1 MEPIFLISTSVTNS
15 DVAVIIFALRV
26 IFVWQKSFQV
36 SLLKNYSERKVN
48 KIVDAMQVEEF
59 LDGDCITRW
68 VDFIDLNIGHMT

>member
-1 MEPIFLISTSVTNS
+1 M
-15 DVAVIIFALRV
+15 
-26 IFVWQKSFQV
+26 

-68 VDFIDLNIGHMT
+68 VDFIDLNIAYYGVDHIIKRKSVFMKEVHVTESLKNSIIKPKIQL